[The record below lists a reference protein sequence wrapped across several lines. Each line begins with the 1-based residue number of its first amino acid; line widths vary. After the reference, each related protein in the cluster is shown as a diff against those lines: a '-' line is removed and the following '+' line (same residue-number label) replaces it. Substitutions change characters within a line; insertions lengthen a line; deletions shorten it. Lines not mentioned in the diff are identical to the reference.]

1 MGSTGWALL
10 VKLGFTFIAGLLTLA
25 LFDGNT
31 WLAVL
36 VWAAAVTAANYLI
49 DDRYILPTVGN
60 PIAAVVDGV
69 LAAGLAW
76 LLGVAFPWFRTTGA
90 TLVALAAVIAIMEY
104 FFHVFLKE
112 SRTVLP

>member
-10 VKLGFTFIAGLLTLA
+10 VKLRFTFIAGLLTLA

-49 DDRYILPTVGN
+49 GDRYILPTVGN
-60 PIAAVVDGV
+60 PIAAVVDAV
-69 LAAGLAW
+69 LAARLAW
-76 LLGVAFPWFRTTGA
+76 LLGVAFRFRTTGA
-90 TLVALAAVIAIMEY
+90 TLVALASDSNHGILLPCLSQRIPP
-104 FFHVFLKE
+104 
-112 SRTVLP
+112 VLP